1 MGNQTSKAFQATLLL
16 AVFLYTNAFV
26 TPGSG
31 MAFKA
36 PSVSL
41 QQARMTMDKPDYVIL
56 GGGTAGLVLANKLS
70 AEAGNKVLVL
80 EAGGAPD
87 KNLLVKAPAGAL
99 KLFQSALDWV
109 FFSHKDPGCH
119 DRDIYLC
126 RGKTLGGSSCV
137 NVMLYHRGDEADY
150 RAWEAAGAEGWGP
163 DAVLPYFK
171 SSQNAREPGMKG
183 AYHGR
188 GGMLDVELPR
198 YQNPLSRMF
207 LAAAEQLGLAG
218 GLTED
223 FNDWSRP
230 QEGFGR
236 FQVQQRKGRRWHT
249 AMSYLKQA
257 LKRPNLETR
266 TGAHITKIQIED
278 GRAVGVEYVQ
288 DNVKKAV
295 RLGEGGEVL
304 LAAGAV
310 GSPHLLQLSGVGDRA
325 ELEAKGVPC
334 QVDLPAVGKH
344 LRDHPAANVYFD
356 IAEPVALTDAM
367 FTRDGKR
374 VKPSVMA
381 QWALLGRG
389 PMTCIGCDHGA
400 FVKTRPGLAQADL
413 QIRFLPARGENPDG
427 IATLTE
433 VAREGSKARGLAFQL
448 VACRPK
454 SEGKVSLASANPFDA
469 PEIQTGFLTA
479 EEDVATLREGVRLAR
494 QIASQEAFRGMVTG
508 EVFPGADVE
517 TDAGLEAYLR
527 QTCHTANA
535 LVGTCRMGAAGDAGA
550 VVDPALRVRG
560 VRGLRV
566 VDASVMPTLPGGQT
580 GAPTVMIAERAA
592 DLLLQEKRAA
602 GAAAAAAAAPAQAAA
617 GGAPAMA

>member
-1 MGNQTSKAFQATLLL
+1 
-16 AVFLYTNAFV
+16 
-26 TPGSG
+26 
-31 MAFKA
+31 
-36 PSVSL
+36 
-41 QQARMTMDKPDYVIL
+41 MTMDKPDYVIL

-223 FNDWSRP
+223 FNDWWGVAAA

-236 FQVQQRKGRRWHT
+236 FQVQQRMGRRWHT
-249 AMSYLKQA
+249 PCRTSS
-257 LKRPNLETR
+257 RPWAAEPGDAGR
-266 TGAHITKIQIED
+266 RAHHQD
-278 GRAVGVEYVQ
+278 PDRGGRARGVEYVQ

-295 RLGEGGEVL
+295 RLGRAARKL
-304 LAAGAV
+304 LAVGAV
-310 GSPHLLQLSGVGDRA
+310 GSPHLLQLSGVAHRA
-325 ELEAKGVPC
+325 ELEAAGVPC
-334 QVDLPAVGKH
+334 QVDPPRCGHTCGPPGANA
-344 LRDHPAANVYFD
+344 LRHR
-356 IAEPVALTDAM
+356 EPVAPRDAVHP
-367 FTRDGKR
+367 R
-374 VKPSVMA
+374 
-381 QWALLGRG
+381 Q
-389 PMTCIGCDHGA
+389 
-400 FVKTRPGLAQADL
+400 QA
-413 QIRFLPARGENPDG
+413 P
-427 IATLTE
+427 
-433 VAREGSKARGLAFQL
+433 
-448 VACRPK
+448 
-454 SEGKVSLASANPFDA
+454 
-469 PEIQTGFLTA
+469 
-479 EEDVATLREGVRLAR
+479 
-494 QIASQEAFRGMVTG
+494 
-508 EVFPGADVE
+508 
-517 TDAGLEAYLR
+517 
-527 QTCHTANA
+527 
-535 LVGTCRMGAAGDAGA
+535 
-550 VVDPALRVRG
+550 
-560 VRGLRV
+560 
-566 VDASVMPTLPGGQT
+566 
-580 GAPTVMIAERAA
+580 
-592 DLLLQEKRAA
+592 
-602 GAAAAAAAAPAQAAA
+602 
-617 GGAPAMA
+617 